1 MRYLSHG
8 NWHVREGSIYL
19 VAHCVITQPQM
30 NQNMAGQFV
39 PHTPDSEIP
48 LALNSTL
55 IQEFANQI

>member
-1 MRYLSHG
+1 
-8 NWHVREGSIYL
+8 
-19 VAHCVITQPQM
+19 VITQPQM